1 MTDERE
7 RLREAD
13 DRSIALDAIFAA
25 WADHYDVEVPDEA
38 WDELAAALAHEGTS
52 ASCGRQSDRP
62 SGSHRD
68 VAGESHGDLN
78 IAAGSGLREALDEA
92 MALVTG
98 PGNGTLTR
106 QRSIEEW
113 QRLYHV
119 LDDAR
124 AALSGSTSSAS
135 ADAEVSDPE
144 AVGLDVERLA
154 RAMARC
160 AEVGPPAHINP
171 DDAEEHWP
179 SYVAEAEE
187 YAREYAALTE
197 AKPESPA

>member
-7 RLREAD
+7 RLRHGDQWPLFTD
-13 DRSIALDAIFAA
+13 D
-25 WADHYDVEVPDEA
+25 
-38 WDELAAALAHEGTS
+38 AHETS
-52 ASCGRQSDRP
+52 ASYGRRSDRP
-62 SGSHRD
+62 SGSGLDAMKQGLRNDRNVFQRFIRD
-68 VAGESHGDLN
+68 LEERSPESAKSHIIRTSRAVIEDIDNLF
-78 IAAGSGLREALDEA
+78 AALAGS
-92 MALVTG
+92 
-98 PGNGTLTR
+98 
-106 QRSIEEW
+106 
-113 QRLYHV
+113 
-119 LDDAR
+119 
-124 AALSGSTSSAS
+124 
-135 ADAEVSDPE
+135 SDPE

>member
-1 MTDERE
+1 MSEPRMPQTEEGRALVEWIDSIW
-7 RLREAD
+7 RLP
-13 DRSIALDAIFAA
+13 S
-25 WADHYDVEVPDEA
+25 
-38 WDELAAALAHEGTS
+38 
-52 ASCGRQSDRP
+52 SDRFLNEGLP
-62 SGSHRD
+62 LILALERSGS
-68 VAGESHGDLN
+68 
-78 IAAGSGLREALDEA
+78 
-92 MALVTG
+92 
-98 PGNGTLTR
+98 
-106 QRSIEEW
+106 
-113 QRLYHV
+113 
-119 LDDAR
+119 
-124 AALSGSTSSAS
+124 
-135 ADAEVSDPE
+135 SDPE

>member
-1 MTDERE
+1 MIPDGQWSYDDENHWLVFTE
-7 RLREAD
+7 NAGASAIIAFDVQPQWAARL
-13 DRSIALDAIFAA
+13 L
-25 WADHYDVEVPDEA
+25 
-38 WDELAAALAHEGTS
+38 AALAH
-52 ASCGRQSDRP
+52 
-62 SGSHRD
+62 
-68 VAGESHGDLN
+68 DL
-78 IAAGSGLREALDEA
+78 
-92 MALVTG
+92 
-98 PGNGTLTR
+98 
-106 QRSIEEW
+106 
-113 QRLYHV
+113 
-119 LDDAR
+119 
-124 AALSGSTSSAS
+124 LSGSTSSAS